1 MTFKNAIFDMDGTLI
16 DSMSLWRDIE
26 INLMQEYAG
35 IKFDSELIKKLE
47 ILPLRQ
53 MLEYVNSEF
62 NICVDIKTA
71 GDATDERMFPNYI
84 DGKIEVKPFV
94 FDYLSLLRS
103 KNIKIALA
111 TATPKKLCVPYL
123 EKVGLMQYFDVI
135 VTTKDDVKVGKS
147 RGPDVYD
154 VALKKLGGTKED
166 TIVFEDVLVAVQ
178 TAIKAGYYTI
188 AVEDEM
194 QGDTRPLIK
203 EIANKF
209 ITSYKEM
216 MV

>member
-16 DSMSLWRDIE
+16 DSMPLWRDIE

-47 ILPLRQ
+47 IMPLRQ

-62 NICVDIKTA
+62 NICVDVKTA
-71 GDATDERMFPNYI
+71 GDATDERMLPNYI

-94 FDYLSLLRS
+94 FEYLSLLRS

-111 TATPKKLCVPYL
+111 TATPKRLCVPYL

-154 VALKKLGGTKED
+154 VALQKLGGTKQD

-178 TAIKAGYYTI
+178 TARKAGYYTI
-188 AVEDEM
+188 AVQDEM